1 MIKFYFKPDGEKLF
15 TELDTPKYNTWVHAS
30 DATDDSLKDLAELL
44 NIDYEEIT
52 DSLDLM
58 EIPRVEKIE
67 NNTLVVYTRFP
78 NFEETGIYTSPLT
91 IILSADYFVT
101 ISPTGCEFIDKI
113 SESNTTHSPS
123 EKTEFL
129 VHILLKIIQG
139 YTRVIKKIRTEVVHH
154 EKDLTKVNEKDITGL
169 TQKEENLNQC
179 LNALQP
185 LNEVIQ
191 SLLTGKFTPLTE
203 EDQDN
208 LEDLLL
214 GSEQAEALCQLSL
227 RIITS
232 LRNSV
237 QVVITNEF
245 NKTIK
250 LLTALTIILNLPT
263 TIASIYGMNV
273 PLPFAKS
280 EWAFSIVMSFIV
292 VAFIG
297 SFYFFQRRR
306 WL

>member
-1 MIKFYFKPDGEKLF
+1 MLKYFFKPSGEKLF
-15 TELDTPKYNTWVHAS
+15 TELDTPRKNTWIHCHDAS
-30 DATDDSLKDLAELL
+30 DDSLKEIATLL
-44 NIDYEEIT
+44 MIDYEEIT

-91 IILSADYFVT
+91 IILSTDYFVT
-101 ISPTGCEFIDKI
+101 ISPTSCDFIDKI
-113 SESNTTHSPS
+113 SDSISPNS
-123 EKTEFL
+123 PFEKTEFL
-129 VHILLKIIQG
+129 IHILLKIIQS
-139 YTRVIKKIRTEVVHH
+139 YTRVIKKIRTEVVLH
-154 EKDLTKVNEKDITGL
+154 EKDLTKVDEKDITGL

-191 SLLTGKFTPLTE
+191 NLLTGKHTPLSE
-203 EDQDN
+203 EDQDH

-263 TIASIYGMNV
+263 TIASVYGMNI
-273 PLPFAKS
+273 PLPFAS
-280 EWAFSIVMSFIV
+280 SDWAFSIVMSFIV
-292 VAFIG
+292 ISFVG

>member
-1 MIKFYFKPDGEKLF
+1 MIKFFFKPNGEKLF
-15 TELDTPKYNTWVHAS
+15 TEVDTPKFNTWIHANE
-30 DATDDSLKDLAELL
+30 ATDDSLKEIAQLL
-44 NIDYEEIT
+44 KIDYEEIT

-91 IILSADYFVT
+91 IILSEEYFVT
-101 ISPTGCEFIDKI
+101 ISPTSCEFIDKI
-113 SESNTTHSPS
+113 SESTTSHSPL

-191 SLLTGKFTPLTE
+191 SLLTGKFTLLSE

-292 VAFIG
+292 LAFIG